1 MAGKIRGWILDTIW
15 KFKVSDGTVR
25 TVFDEQGY
33 LYQRDTKLTAS
44 ASEINSLSTQISN
57 VGTLMANTSVK
68 DVDGTEGK
76 KACSP
81 FGLTMIEGGT
91 GIADLTLAAPA
102 VGAVV
107 TIKLDS
113 LTSGT
118 VVVTCVSGVTF
129 NGTNDVATF
138 DAAGETLVLYYKAA
152 DEWAVAQ
159 NVGAVALS
167 TSA

>member
-57 VGTLMANTSVK
+57 VGTLMANTSVTE
-68 DVDGTEGK
+68 VDGSEDN

-81 FGLTMIEGGT
+81 FGLTIIEGGN

-102 VGAVV
+102 VGAVA

-113 LTSGT
+113 ITSGS
-118 VVVTCVSGVTF
+118 VVVTCATGVTF
-129 NGTNDVATF
+129 DGTNDVATF
-138 DAAGETLVLYYKAA
+138 ETAGDTLVLYYKAA
-152 DEWAVAQ
+152 DEWFVAE
-159 NVGAVALS
+159 NVGAVVLS
-167 TSA
+167 PSA

>member
-57 VGTLMANTSVK
+57 VGTLMANTSVTE
-68 DVDGTEGK
+68 VDGSTGN
-76 KACSP
+76 KACAVN
-81 FGLTMIEGGT
+81 GLTLIEGDT
-91 GIADLTLAAPA
+91 GIADLTLAAPTP
-102 VGAVV
+102 GAVAH
-107 TIKLDS
+107 IKLDS
-113 LTSGT
+113 LTSGQ
-118 VVVTCVSGVTF
+118 VVVTCDTGVTF
-129 NGTNDVATF
+129 DGTNDVATF

-159 NVGAVALS
+159 NVGSVALS
-167 TSA
+167 T